1 VGTLTQEVAAEASVD
16 EQLGEP
22 ERLAAELTR
31 WTGHYGFDGRPSSE
45 LIRHGENLLHQDP
58 QDPEGW
64 ALIGR
69 AAHLI
74 GNSRF
79 AAAALARA
87 VTRGSPGAEAALY
100 LARLRC
106 EIGEPTEA
114 LANLL
119 FEAETSG
126 AAFVRGICRLATRDA
141 GAALSAFRA
150 AAAEP
155 GEYAVPAKWAHAYL
169 GSVLDRT
176 LRRGAILGWDSRGR
190 GLATALPPERPILTV
205 LDYKSPDLRCCSH
218 NLGDYMQT
226 YAVLHQ
232 LAHLSDIDWSASD
245 PALLLLLA
253 ELRNADPAQ
262 PADSHPAARRG
273 ELHLDVLDRD
283 ALWLD
288 ALRFTSRRVWALI
301 YGWQYH
307 RSFLASAPLPAP
319 DNIEPIVISFH
330 LAQPGPIERGLLDWL
345 RRFEPI
351 GCRDWNTVGWLLN
364 QGVEAFFSGCVT
376 LTLPSSPT
384 AGRHGRYAVDIPA
397 QQQPHDMSAMSHAEE
412 SLRLASLEQALRRCR
427 ERLALYAGAEAV
439 ITSRL
444 HCYLPCRAIGTP
456 VEFRPPQATDRRFEG
471 LVDISDDEQR
481 RMAANLGRWIAGAVK
496 AIATGAD
503 PERIRRHWRD
513 ATREDVTAA
522 RTRFAITVRHHRPAA
537 SIRLA
542 APGPIPGTV
551 HLALT
556 VTPETARPVQVTLAS
571 ALRHTRARLE
581 ATILAK
587 GFPPSALA
595 RLAFEMAR
603 QCEGVAVVA
612 CKAGPDF
619 DRLGLAKLLA
629 QAERVVYVAP
639 GSLFLADVAELA
651 ASAPGASGVAARPS
665 PVQALATQAQAI
677 EQRASTLEPAQARRL
692 RTTAAGRLDLA
703 LPYFD
708 PAVCVLSPLKLR
720 QLADDCRTL
729 ATELAIDEW
738 LSLQLITEAGF
749 DSLPAAWNANPYAE
763 MLASPKLIHWGG
775 PKPWLANRNVLMAEL
790 WRQHADT
797 LGARQ
802 SLT

>member
-1 VGTLTQEVAAEASVD
+1 VGTLTQEVAEEASVD
-16 EQLGEP
+16 EQLDAP

-45 LIRHGENLLHQDP
+45 LIRRGENLLHQDP

-69 AAHLI
+69 AAHLV

-87 VTRGSPGAEAALY
+87 VTLGLSGAEAALY

-119 FEAETSG
+119 FAAETSG
-126 AAFVRGICRLATRDA
+126 AAFVRGICHLATRDA

-150 AAAEP
+150 ATAEP
-155 GEYAVPAKWAHAYL
+155 GEYAVPAQWAHAYL
-169 GSVLDRT
+169 GSVLDPK
-176 LRRGAILGWDSRGR
+176 RGSILGWDSRGR
-190 GLATALPPERPILTV
+190 GFAAALPPERPILTV

-218 NLGDYMQT
+218 NLGDYIQT

-232 LAHLSDIDWSASD
+232 LARLSEIDWSASD
-245 PALLLLLA
+245 PALLSLLA

-262 PADSHPAARRG
+262 AADSHPAERRG
-273 ELHLDVLDRD
+273 ALHLDVLDRD

-288 ALRFTSRRVWALI
+288 ALRFTGRRVWALI
-301 YGWQYH
+301 YGWHYH

-319 DNIEPIVISFH
+319 DNIEAIVISFH

-345 RRFEPI
+345 KRFEPI

-384 AGRHGRYAVDIPA
+384 AGRRGRYAVDIPA
-397 QQQPHDMSAMSHAEE
+397 QQQPGDMTAMSHAQE
-412 SLRLASLEQALRRCR
+412 SLRLASLAQALRRCR
-427 ERLALYAGAEAV
+427 ERLGLYAEAEAV
-439 ITSRL
+439 TTSRL

-456 VEFRPPQATDRRFEG
+456 VEFRPQQATDRRFEG
-471 LVDISDDEQR
+471 LVDLSDDEQR

-496 AIATGAD
+496 EIAAGAD
-503 PERIRRHWRD
+503 PERVRRHWRD

-522 RTRFAITVRHHRPAA
+522 RTRFAIAPRHHQPAA

-542 APGPIPGTV
+542 APGPTPGTV

-556 VTPETARPVQVTLAS
+556 VTPETARPGQVTLAS
-571 ALRHTRARLE
+571 ALRHTRARL
-581 ATILAK
+581 AVTILAK
-587 GFPPSALA
+587 GFPPRALA
-595 RLAFEMAR
+595 RLAFDMAR

-629 QAERVVYVAP
+629 QVERVVYVAA

-651 ASAPGASGVAARPS
+651 ASAPGASGVAARSS
-665 PVQALATQAQAI
+665 PLQALSTQAQAI
-677 EQRASTLEPAQARRL
+677 EQGAGALEPAQARRL
-692 RTTAAGRLDLA
+692 RTAAAGRLDLA

-708 PAVCVLSPLKLR
+708 PAVSVLSPSRLR
-720 QLADDCRTL
+720 QLADECRVL
-729 ATELAIDEW
+729 ATELSIDEW

-763 MLASPKLIHWGG
+763 MLASPKLVHWSG
-775 PKPWLANRNVLMAEL
+775 PKPWLAGRHVLMAEL
-790 WRQHADT
+790 WHQQAGT
-797 LGARQ
+797 IGARE
-802 SLT
+802 SARR